1 VPITSCVLIKT
12 FKIAQFTRLKFGI
25 TVMTLRLIAF
35 FDNFATEPDR
45 AVLKATAQ
53 VGSVHLDCGKT
64 IPKRKAKKRGKD

>member
-35 FDNFATEPDR
+35 FDNFATEPDCAAR
-45 AVLKATAQ
+45 TATAQ
-53 VGSVHLDCGKT
+53 VGSVHLDLRKT
-64 IPKRKAKKRGKD
+64 MSKRRKKAG